1 MLLLC
6 QSAWA
11 QFPVQVN
18 TQLRPPYTLQLSE
31 YYASGRE
38 KLVVILTNRD
48 LNKPILNVRLRMIIE
63 SQTVQLRTKAYADLP
78 VIALDA
84 GVPVRL
90 SLSDLAPYF
99 NPENMDFSGITRQQY
114 MQQARLP
121 EGFYQFCFE
130 AIEVSS
136 GQVASGKGCA
146 MAWISLSDPPLLN
159 VPRKGEA
166 IAYKEPQN
174 IIFQWTPR
182 HLNSPN
188 SAFQTE
194 YDFQLVE
201 LWDTSLAPE
210 IVFQSAAPLYET
222 TTRTTTLL
230 YGPSQPLLIVGKRYG
245 WRVRARAR
253 SGIEDVDV
261 FRNQGYSEIYW
272 FTYQDTC
279 PPPAGIAATPGT
291 FGNLEFNWAADRNHR
306 SYVVTYREKGKD
318 DATWFDQK
326 TEQAMALVYDMQPG
340 LVYEYRVGAFCNTD
354 QPTFSEIKTVEVPA
368 RNSETFV
375 NCSIVP
381 DPDIS
386 NKEPIQ
392 NLKVGDIFRAGDF
405 PVKIQE
411 VSGTGTYTGKG
422 YVTVPFLGKAKVSV
436 TFSGIQV
443 NTGYQLIAGEVVTKY
458 GGKGEGIKDIDETLD
473 QFRGYEGLVSRLKGL
488 TITMDSAA
496 LSSLTDKVVKEAKEE
511 LPSELSNEIR
521 QDVTQLKE
529 SKQAYDKANAAYAAA
544 TSPEEKE
551 AAKKKR
557 DEAEKTF
564 KKIQEK
570 FEGKSPDAIDSVAYT
585 IDFAQADN
593 AVYGFDRLRYRPYHE
608 SNYDAKQ
615 KGRQL
620 YYSPWKAVATGSFDL
635 VKAYS
640 TQQGSPLPQDLV
652 FRSTTGALQAQRGAN
667 PQEVNVRVHGYGT
680 GDKNEVTAYIRKTGV
695 DGKEVLTEA
704 GSLNVISYSKVIRKL
719 VLVPVNATTLDVS
732 PQEIQSQ
739 LNAIYGKAVVQWQV
753 QKDQPFASAYD
764 VDDNGLDD
772 GDSEFLSNYT
782 AEMETLISEYEQKK
796 ALEEDTYYLFL
807 VSGSESKTKLGYMP
821 RKKTAG
827 FIYMDLARGGSLIKT
842 IAHELGHGAFRLEHT
857 YKTYASLATGTTDNL
872 MDTRPDGIAL
882 HKYQWDLIHDPALVI
897 PILENDEDN
906 ELLAQVVQCLTGAS
920 LDFSMYYTAIWI
932 TMQFDD
938 AIPESNKP
946 AFADF
951 SVITSYKEFSKTEAV
966 VSAGISCA
974 MANLPSFISPNAS
987 RKLAAGLA
995 GLGGAATGFATETS
1009 KQYEITYNKIKKQG
1023 KDPGMTDVITE
1034 IDWKPVIQSSA
1045 ANGLITGTATWIATS
1060 PKFKGLLD
1068 KIEKRLG
1075 ITDWVKDKQ
1084 KVIDYLKARILS
1096 NSEALAK
1103 YTKLNAKFLSLTP
1116 ELRKA
1121 FGEDFLARADDNLLQ
1136 AFEKDIAL
1144 VDAWQVL
1151 YKSGQS
1157 DAIRTGYNELL
1168 HIGKY
1173 LNDTKKTIDQVV
1185 AEIKEVGGY
1194 STWKNKLLGK
1204 VGSIDEAILSVA
1216 PYLRD
1221 LKDLGISVRK
1231 MTPGEADALALMKNS
1246 NAIKPEV
1253 NIAKAEVAIKNGQ
1266 SYTSHAAS
1274 GFPDAK
1280 SGNVLTNP
1288 IGAINPKKGAS
1299 VFEPHTSN
1307 WEGRNRINDTEVKL
1321 LEEFALKNGAVPN
1334 AVNQVFAKVEGRI
1347 KLYTQLCP
1355 CGSCANVIKE
1365 FKRMFP
1371 GIDLEIV
1378 TTTSKSFR

>member
-1 MLLLC
+1 MNWMSMLYILKIINVMPGAFTRNILFKSIVMLLLC

-318 DATWFDQK
+318 NATWFDQK

-473 QFRGYEGLVSRLKGL
+473 QFRGYEGLVSRLKDL

-496 LSSLTDKVVKEAKEE
+496 LSSLTDKVVKEANEE
-511 LPSELSNEIR
+511 LPSELSNEIH
-521 QDVTQLKE
+521 QDVTKLKE
-529 SKQAYDKANAAYAAA
+529 SKQAYDKASAAYTTA
-544 TSPEEKE
+544 TSAEEKE

-564 KKIQEK
+564 NEIQKK

-615 KGRQL
+615 KGKQL

-695 DGKEVLTEA
+695 DGKEILTEA
-704 GSLNVISYSKVIRKL
+704 GSLNVVSYSKVIRKL

-753 QKDQPFASAYD
+753 QKDQPFASTYD

-872 MDTRPDGIAL
+872 MDTRPDGIVL

-920 LDFSMYYTAIWI
+920 LDLSMYYTATWI

-938 AIPESNKP
+938 AIPEASKP

-951 SVITSYKEFSKTEAV
+951 SSVTSYKEFSKTEAF
-966 VSAGISCA
+966 VSATISCA
-974 MANLPSFISPNAS
+974 TANLPAFISPNAS
-987 RKLAAGLA
+987 RKFKAGLSA
-995 GLGGAATGFATETS
+995 LGGAATSFVTETT
-1009 KQYEITYNKIKKQG
+1009 KQYEIAYTKIKQQG
-1023 KDPGMTDVITE
+1023 KDPGMTDVITTM
-1034 IDWKPVIQSSA
+1034 DWKPVIQNSA
-1045 ANGLITGTATWIATS
+1045 ASGLITGTATWIAAS
-1060 PKFKGLLD
+1060 PKYRALLD
-1068 KIEKRLG
+1068 KIEARLG
-1075 ITDWVKDKQ
+1075 VKDWTKDA
-1084 KVIDYLKARILS
+1084 KKLVDYLLIRKRIPS
-1096 NSEALAK
+1096 GFMTAMRKFGKSEGEIATYFTEYHYSRAGQKFLTDMEFFLANKNAFKLTSDEAFALWG
-1103 YTKLNAKFLSLTP
+1103 YTTKLFYRDLNADLRNGINADKTKELS
-1116 ELRKA
+1116 ELLKA
-1121 FGEDFLARADDNLLQ
+1121 ALKKLPNYNG
-1136 AFEKDIAL
+1136 AL
-1144 VDAWQVL
+1144 VYRGIQIDPSALSSFIADYSLGNTKLW
-1151 YKSGQS
+1151 
-1157 DAIRTGYNELL
+1157 
-1168 HIGKY
+1168 
-1173 LNDTKKTIDQVV
+1173 NDFTSC
-1185 AEIKEVGGY
+1185 G
-1194 STWKNKLLGK
+1194 
-1204 VGSIDEAILSVA
+1204 GSISSSFSG
-1216 PYLRD
+1216 R
-1221 LKDLGISVRK
+1221 
-1231 MTPGEADALALMKNS
+1231 
-1246 NAIKPEV
+1246 PEV
-1253 NIAKAEVAIKNGQ
+1253 NVIFEIAHTTGKEISDLADGVIYGGMPRPEILIKAGSQFKVVSAPLFDK
-1266 SYTSHAAS
+1266 
-1274 GFPDAK
+1274 
-1280 SGNVLTNP
+1280 
-1288 IGAINPKKGAS
+1288 
-1299 VFEPHTSN
+1299 
-1307 WEGRNRINDTEVKL
+1307 
-1321 LEEFALKNGAVPN
+1321 ALK
-1334 AVNQVFAKVEGRI
+1334 KW
-1347 KLYTQLCP
+1347 
-1355 CGSCANVIKE
+1355 VIKVQQ
-1365 FKRMFP
+1365 
-1371 GIDLEIV
+1371 IL
-1378 TTTSKSFR
+1378 